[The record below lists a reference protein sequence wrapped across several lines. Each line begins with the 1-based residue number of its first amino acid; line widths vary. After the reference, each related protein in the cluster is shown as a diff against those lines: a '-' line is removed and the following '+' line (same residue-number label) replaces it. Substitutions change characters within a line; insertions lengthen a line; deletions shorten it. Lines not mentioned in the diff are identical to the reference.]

1 MKIAAPSTGSG
12 PVCIRVNRNAL
23 RATGP
28 RTAEGKITSSRNAIK
43 HGLTARQVVI
53 KGESHEDFDA
63 LLASITADRKPE
75 GQLEI
80 EITGEIAAC
89 TWRLARARQCESTTL
104 EVNPDLFLADKSP
117 GFDRL
122 LRYMGAIERQL
133 NRAVVRLQQIQSE
146 RRKAQTAPAPAPAKP
161 LTMAA
166 GSANPATY
174 AAPEF
179 VSSTASA
186 PAPRAAEAVIPGSA
200 ATLC

>member
-28 RTAEGKITSSRNAIK
+28 RTPEGKNTSSRNAIK

-53 KGESHEDFDA
+53 KGENQEDFDA

-80 EITGEIAAC
+80 EIAGEIAAC

-104 EVNPDLFLADKSP
+104 EIDPDIFFADRSP

-133 NRAVVRLQQIQSE
+133 NRAAVRLQQIQAE
-146 RRKAQTAPAPAPAKP
+146 RRKNAAPAQSALAPTPPKP

-166 GSANPATY
+166 GSANPSTY
-174 AAPEF
+174 ATPEF
-179 VSSTASA
+179 VSSNPLPASPIA
-186 PAPRAAEAVIPGSA
+186 QTVLRPTS
-200 ATLC
+200 